1 MRLSEAVSE
10 IDRINKLIKK
20 EKQRH
25 ESEMKSLDNA
35 RLAAR
40 RIVEASTA
48 GLDSDKIQLAETVIY
63 AQGNYGHGDD
73 FAAVKEAISD
83 IANGCKNLRVE
94 YFGTKNYAHWFH
106 QGTQH
111 GYGYG
116 PSHGSVVFS
125 IGLLPEARRR
135 DLTPDEADAAI
146 YYLSNIGK
154 VFKAR
159 EAAKEQTA

>member
-1 MRLSEAVSE
+1 MAE
-10 IDRINKLIKK
+10 IDRINKLIQD
-20 EKQRH
+20 EKRRH
-25 ESEMKSLDNA
+25 ESEMKSLDSA
-35 RLAAR
+35 RLEAR
-40 RIVEASTA
+40 RIVEAITV

-63 AQGNYGHGDD
+63 ANGDYGHGDD
-73 FAAVKEAISD
+73 FAAVKEAIND
-83 IANGCKNLRVE
+83 IAKGCKELRVE
-94 YFGTKNYAHWFH
+94 YFATKNYAHWFH

-154 VFKAR
+154 VF
-159 EAAKEQTA
+159 